1 MDKDMDV
8 FSLKNRGENAS
19 EQKEFSLVDTKICGL
34 VGMAVSTIIFAI
46 LPLLFVSKLRNNND
60 PTSQSRWQTTISLL
74 SCFSGGVFIGACFL
88 DLIPDV
94 DKIFQQVLED
104 VKKEYGITT
113 DFPVVPFIV
122 VVGFMLILIIE
133 QTVLHFQDEKHE
145 PEDEQPIVDASG
157 EVSDNIVPNQRGHQ
171 HIHQFESEHSNLR
184 SLLLLLA
191 LSFHSVFEGLAI
203 GLQNSKEDML
213 TIFVAV
219 MMHKAIMAF
228 SLGLNIAQSSFSVKA
243 FIASSLVFSL
253 ASPLGV
259 GVGIGLSGL
268 PASIPQRIC
277 NGVLQGIAGGT
288 FLYITFFEVLP
299 SELNV
304 PKNRLLKVLFVILG
318 FAVFSALLLALH

>member
-1 MDKDMDV
+1 MIIDKDMDA
-8 FSLKNRGENAS
+8 SSQNIRKNAS
-19 EQKEFSLVDTKICGL
+19 EFSLVDTKICGL
-34 VGMAVSTIIFAI
+34 VGMAVSTIIFAM
-46 LPLLFVSKLRNNND
+46 LPLIFVSKLRNNND
-60 PTSQSRWQTTISLL
+60 PTSKSRWTTMISLL
-74 SCFSGGVFIGACFL
+74 SCFSGGVFMGACFL

-94 DKIFQQVLED
+94 DEIFQQVLED
-104 VKKEYGITT
+104 VKTEYGITI
-113 DFPVVPFIV
+113 DLPLVPFIV

-157 EVSDNIVPNQRGHQ
+157 EGGH
-171 HIHQFESEHSNLR
+171 HHLHQFESEHSNLR

-203 GLQNSKEDML
+203 GLQNSKENML

-219 MMHKAIMAF
+219 MLHKAIMAF